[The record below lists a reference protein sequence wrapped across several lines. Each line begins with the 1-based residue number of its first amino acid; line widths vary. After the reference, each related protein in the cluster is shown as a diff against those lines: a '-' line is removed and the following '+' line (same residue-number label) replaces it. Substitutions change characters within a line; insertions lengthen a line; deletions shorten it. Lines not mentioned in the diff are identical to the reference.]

1 MENVRLIE
9 QEEEQNVL
17 SSVINSEAVETIDD
31 LEEYNEEYKNL
42 HPTGVLLLPLEE
54 VTTIDQEMKEKQNLF
69 QLNYKK
75 ITEEVSTVKEK
86 ETGMQKEFIS
96 SIEDLINWMNSQF
109 NKILINHELL
119 KPVVDINEFI
129 IDLDLINPLD
139 ESLSKLEN
147 ELIIKQ
153 TDEFNRLTNNN
164 NNKDHDILKSLNLLW
179 ESFKSLL
186 KLSKSKLQELNWT
199 SNLLQKIQGISIEI
213 QKVEVML
220 EGVEESRKK
229 THDESTTFA
238 TRNNNSGLL
247 TSSPNSSTAN
257 FNINNNNGNDTS
269 STNPTATS
277 LHNTPVITNA
287 ASKASLTSSAS
298 SSSSMIADEGI
309 TVTSI
314 VFSSSLLDEWYTKVV
329 AADELLKHE
338 VYEQVKELINFY
350 QHEKF
355 RAPIDLVN
363 HVIEI
368 VNHVIPLLSDK
379 IYYIRQTLSQD
390 RHIGRWFDG
399 SNESDKWI
407 SDTFRRVKQFEVPDL
422 INKYDWTDEKQNI
435 ENMIQD
441 RRRIIYGIKQD
452 ILQFENERLKDLE
465 RKSNDLCSIMLNH
478 QPSSNSPDPA
488 SPIAT
493 SATTTTTSSVSSNN
507 SSIIIQN
514 SQEDLLVIELM
525 EKQLK
530 SLKEKLTKLKKFI
543 DNILLQTNVESFL
556 MIIDILENL
565 QNLRN
570 EITQIRKSI
579 IEHNDANMVKDD
591 VINVEEKIKN
601 FEKQLPHK
609 TESSENSNDN
619 NNDNTSTMNTT
630 ATTTKKTNTTSPGLV
645 KALKNKHKKL
655 LLTIQNIKIA
665 LAENKLQMAAYL
677 SPSSPSSPTS
687 ANSEFDKLAN
697 TIEQKLENFY
707 TRLSS
712 PPTYM
717 LDFHGLTCNDDH
729 VEEWSERYNK
739 IESELILFE
748 RSLWVEFWLK
758 SEPAKRLRGEEVIGR
773 INKAEKTFADIKDLM
788 ILRQNNLQMIREGR
802 KFAKSANAIRDQL
815 DIIKG
820 KMRRQDTKTD
830 ASIQELDAHMADALE
845 MLNNLESA
853 YQHLIAPDVGDE
865 RYRERFEQQL
875 NQFNLV
881 EAWIKE
887 VKIWFKEAERMRV
900 WIDKHIVVLENFPKF
915 DALQEGK
922 VPATQEQVDEWQDDY
937 DKLELEVE
945 KFDAE
950 DMTRLRAHQ
959 LDILLGLSKQR
970 SNDLSVLALR
980 VDWECEF
987 AKALNTWN
995 ILINSIKDFIIN
1007 RGRWK
1012 QPIGIRDDDGWFI
1025 NANQPNQKDVL
1036 IELESIN
1043 QYVISFESVNIP
1055 VTGQIFDELV
1065 ETSLVEVPEHLLIRQ
1080 ENLEESDLV
1089 FLKLYFEFC
1098 RNVLQQRQEVLEYA
1112 QVSETTYIDGLK
1124 LKNELIEEERNP
1136 RGGLIEKK
1144 FIERVE
1150 EFNKNIEQAWSNIGE
1165 KVIYPDH
1172 SDHDQNEN
1180 HLVKEGVDAY
1190 HRKMEDL
1197 KFKVNKAMKDYQD
1210 AFRLLEKELQQKS
1223 DDLFNDISNLEDL
1236 VNKRLAMLEERKI
1249 DPLETECLHNEE
1261 QVKELLKEHEEF
1273 LAENNRIDLEDIN
1286 QIKEGIEKLVEDIK
1300 SSNNDDPV
1308 DQIHLHDAFKK
1319 LNEKFAELQLK
1330 TSERQLDLSVLQPC
1344 ASWED
1349 KIAPGMQ
1356 SLNDLINE
1364 VNKFIAEKA
1373 RWKPDDHDNNSTT
1386 PVDIL
1391 TNDDDKVD
1399 NLGNVAS
1406 NENKV
1411 TNDST
1416 TIPTIDDKTAKEPKL
1431 DSEQK
1436 SHSLAENTGKD
1447 DKPTSTEKNISS
1459 DEEGASLNVNKS
1471 IPEETKLDLKQE
1483 FETLAGKVKDFQE
1496 NVLEPLKSSNEDM
1509 VSTIK
1514 DLLSKECPKHLSDC
1528 QSDFEKKFDY
1538 LMDRVNQGKNV
1549 LEQHDAIND
1558 FLKQA
1563 KGIIDWVNPHLKVLD
1578 DILKDDTLGELS
1590 EDKLHDLLE
1599 EVNFVESEQKAYT
1612 DFYEQVKNLA
1622 NDLVNQMNKEIAAN
1636 NNNNSDGDID
1646 LGIEALNSKEVEIDD
1661 LWQELQDT
1669 IPKTKQQLDQALQV
1683 VDFKERIKENFSK
1696 VDNLSDIIS
1705 SSLVDEVSKD
1715 DIKDWQTELNGL
1727 EQTELFSL
1735 IKLHDNVKESLSTNL
1750 GAITKKESVVL
1761 EDLLR
1766 NVADKINNLKKLMNN
1781 KIDEVEA
1788 HISAQITGEY
1798 LARVNDLQSWIERQ
1812 FEDFINGQSQ
1822 HGIMVETSE
1831 QTNKENLENLSIIF
1845 DNFQK
1850 KLPEKFEQF
1859 NSIIEEFN
1867 NITSQEG
1874 IRELQDVVKAQ
1885 TELNKLWENLDLKSN
1900 EFKDF
1905 INKVGKWHDQ
1915 HDIIYHVE
1923 NDIFDGLEN
1932 CINKLPSTHYDNLE
1946 FETKGLD
1953 DKLQNAKK
1961 MLEAAKF
1968 GAGQIVDVEN
1978 DILDNTNRQ
1987 NFNKHL
1993 FDITTQLTEL
2003 SNLFQKAIEKANND
2017 SLLTT
2022 FDADVDK
2029 IINACLEDASKVESR
2044 HNEFNDSEYYSLKA
2058 SELNDLINNAMI
2070 GVSDSEG
2077 TLKEYEAQ
2085 INVNLKAEAD
2095 KLIKM
2100 DPEANKDR
2108 VQNILN
2114 KATRALEN
2122 FSNSISAER
2131 CEIETA
2137 KKIYPQT
2144 EASEDIKKWISACK
2158 VAALNIQVG
2167 DMDQEA
2173 EIKELEEN
2181 AITFQP
2187 TIDAYKDMSQRVILP
2202 IVINDT
2208 DATSNNNVEIEPKIK
2223 YAVEARTNK
2232 VLEDWDSLTDLLK
2245 SLRSSL
2251 NASKEVQE
2259 VSKAIKDILASID
2272 QVKERVLNIESF
2284 FIDEGVPKLPT
2295 KDDVENNLRELDEI
2309 QAEVDHILGPRIEA
2323 LDESI
2328 NNLPEHETS
2337 FVQQRSGIA
2346 EILTNLAGIMDNK
2359 RSQLHEAEKLAIFGT
2374 KADEMNT
2381 LMSSLLEIVDL
2392 ATTTMDG
2399 SPLSSLNKIEL
2410 DARSIELGKQ
2420 YSHYQPKID
2429 QKLEDVKQVSESVK
2443 DDWRV
2448 IDRLSIL
2455 KEQWAELTEVTN
2467 AKQDE
2472 LKKLPSEEQNI
2483 RTERRTRSNSQ
2494 TLSPHR
2500 NFSPTRKRSLS
2511 ARPPSPRK
2519 RGAVSP
2525 GLSPGPRHRQSNRLT
2540 PSPTSGLLGSPKKP
2554 ATRLSPHIVNNYLP
2568 DPKVQLDVEVARIV
2582 NASPVKIKVS
2592 VVERESG
2599 KYMFGEAEPKLCHC
2613 RILKSR
2619 MVMVRVGGG
2628 WAELSK

>member
-96 SIEDLINWMNSQF
+96 SIEDLINWMNSRF

-119 KPVVDINEFI
+119 KPV
-129 IDLDLINPLD
+129 
-139 ESLSKLEN
+139 
-147 ELIIKQ
+147 
-153 TDEFNRLTNNN
+153 
-164 NNKDHDILKSLNLLW
+164 
-179 ESFKSLL
+179 
-186 KLSKSKLQELNWT
+186 ELNWT

-257 FNINNNNGNDTS
+257 FNNNNNNGNDTS

-277 LHNTPVITNA
+277 LHNTPVITNV
-287 ASKASLTSSAS
+287 ASKTSLASSAS

-363 HVIEI
+363 HVTEI

-465 RKSNDLCSIMLNH
+465 RKSNDLHSIMLNH

-619 NNDNTSTMNTT
+619 NNNNTPTMNTT
-630 ATTTKKTNTTSPGLV
+630 TTTTKKTNTTSPGLV

-697 TIEQKLENFY
+697 IIEQKLENFY

-717 LDFHGLTCNDDH
+717 LDCNTNNSGIDNDTDHDCTNDKNNEEGIEEVEPEQVHGLTCNDDH

-788 ILRQNNLQMIREGR
+788 ILRQNNLQTIREGR

-865 RYRERFEQQL
+865 RYRERFDEQL

-950 DMTRLRAHQ
+950 DMTRLRAH
-959 LDILLGLSKQR
+959 INEAI

-980 VDWECEF
+980 VDWEREF

-1055 VTGQIFDELV
+1055 ETGQIFDELV

-1391 TNDDDKVD
+1391 TNDDGKVD
-1399 NLGNVAS
+1399 NLGKVAS

-1416 TIPTIDDKTAKEPKL
+1416 TISTIDDKTAKEPKL
-1431 DSEQK
+1431 DSKQK
-1436 SHSLAENTGKD
+1436 SHSLEENTGKD

-1459 DEEGASLNVNKS
+1459 DEEGASLNVNKP

-1509 VSTIK
+1509 VSAIK
-1514 DLLSKECPKHLSDC
+1514 DLLSKECPKHLSDR

-1646 LGIEALNSKEVEIDD
+1646 LGIEALNSKEVEIDA

-1715 DIKDWQTELNGL
+1715 DIKDWQIELNGL

-1831 QTNKENLENLSIIF
+1831 QTNKENLENLSIVF

-1867 NITSQEG
+1867 NITSQED

-1946 FETKGLD
+1946 FEAKGLD

-2003 SNLFQKAIEKANND
+2003 SNLFQKAIEKANNA

-2070 GVSDSEG
+2070 GVSDIEG
-2077 TLKEYEAQ
+2077 TLKKYEAQ

-2108 VQNILN
+2108 VQSILN

-2181 AITFQP
+2181 AMTFQP

-2202 IVINDT
+2202 IIVNDT
-2208 DATSNNNVEIEPKIK
+2208 NATSNNNVEIEPKIK

-2323 LDESI
+2323 LDENI

-2410 DARSIELGKQ
+2410 DARSIELEKQ

-2483 RTERRTRSNSQ
+2483 KTERRTRSNSQ